1 MKWNGA
7 MMKATGRFLWLLASG
22 EEWWVYFLMTWI
34 PIALGVIAY
43 FIYIPGGKWYYA
55 SYAFA
60 SVSLSMAVL
69 SCLLFLA
76 KVGYIIWHGIWRSLL
91 VAVVSYFG
99 SIALAWAIPAVGLR
113 LYLGVPL
120 W

>member
-1 MKWNGA
+1 MKWLGVA
-7 MMKATGRFLWLLASG
+7 MKALGRFLWLLASG

-34 PIALGVIAY
+34 PIGLGAVAY
-43 FIYIPGGKWYYA
+43 AVYILGGNWYYV
-55 SYAFA
+55 SYVFA

-69 SCLLFLA
+69 SFLLFLA
-76 KVGYIIWHGIWRSLL
+76 KATYIVWHRLWRSLA

-99 SIALAWAIPAVGLR
+99 SIALAWAIPAVGIR